1 MQRVRSRRP
10 PAGSSRSPRGSSA
23 LSLSLSRDM
32 EETHRDILTMCAL
45 TEELV
50 GAAVE
55 GLGGAAGDLAA
66 QLKAAD
72 RRVDWYD
79 VQVEE
84 RCLRVLAL
92 HAPVA
97 EDLRRVVSVLKIAK
111 ELERVADLGVHIA
124 ERADHAAAAVR
135 AARAAG
141 EERPVGLGDLPALK
155 RVRQT
160 ARVALDMLRRS
171 IDAYVDLDPAKA
183 REVCGDDDIVD
194 GLNRETL
201 NEMTGAMRAN
211 PAAVDAAVGL
221 FNVSRHLERIADHAT
236 NIAKDA
242 IYLVEGQIVRHRKK
256 FPDRRAGETAE
267 ERFGP
272 ADLAIPH
279 PGPAVAVAS

>member
-1 MQRVRSRRP
+1 M
-10 PAGSSRSPRGSSA
+10 
-23 LSLSLSRDM
+23 SLSLSRDM

-50 GAAVE
+50 GAAVD
-55 GLGGAAGDLAA
+55 GLGGAGGLATR
-66 QLKAAD
+66 LKTAD
-72 RRVDWYD
+72 KRVDWYD

-84 RCLRVLAL
+84 RCLRILAL

-124 ERADHAAAAVR
+124 ERADHAAAAAD
-135 AARAAG
+135 AAREAG
-141 EERPVGLGDLPALK
+141 EARPVGLADLPALK

-160 ARVALDMLRRS
+160 ARTALDMLRRS

-183 REVCGDDDIVD
+183 RAVCADDDIVD

-201 NEMTGAMRAN
+201 NEMTAAMREN

-242 IYLVEGQIVRHRKK
+242 IYLVEGQIVRHSKK

-272 ADLAIPH
+272 TDLEIPH
-279 PGPAVAVAS
+279 PDSALAVVP

>member
-1 MQRVRSRRP
+1 M
-10 PAGSSRSPRGSSA
+10 
-23 LSLSLSRDM
+23 SLSLSRDM

-50 GAAVE
+50 GAAVD
-55 GLGGAAGDLAA
+55 GLGGAAHDLASE
-66 QLKAAD
+66 LKAAD
-72 RRVDWYD
+72 KRVDWYD

-97 EDLRRVVSVLKIAK
+97 EDLRRVVSVLRIAK

-135 AARAAG
+135 AAREAG
-141 EERPVGLGDLPALK
+141 ESNPVGLGDLPALK
-155 RVRQT
+155 RVRQA

-183 REVCGDDDIVD
+183 RKVCVDDDIVD

-201 NEMTGAMRAN
+201 NEVTDLMREN
-211 PAAVDAAVGL
+211 PAAVEAAVGL
-221 FNVSRHLERIADHAT
+221 FSVSRHIERIADHAT

-242 IYLVEGQIVRHRKK
+242 IYLVEGQIVRHSKR

-272 ADLAIPH
+272 VDVDVPH
-279 PGPAVAVAS
+279 PKPDLVGVS

>member
-1 MQRVRSRRP
+1 MSFP
-10 PAGSSRSPRGSSA
+10 
-23 LSLSLSRDM
+23 LSRDI

-50 GAAVE
+50 SAAVD
-55 GLGGAAGDLAA
+55 GLGGAADNLAEK
-66 QLKAAD
+66 LKAAD
-72 RRVDWYD
+72 KRVDWYD

-124 ERADHAAAAVR
+124 ERADHSASLVREAVV
-135 AARAAG
+135 AG
-141 EERPVGLGDLPALK
+141 KERPVDLGDLPALK

-171 IDAYVDLDPAKA
+171 IDAYVDLDPKKA
-183 REVCGDDDIVD
+183 RDVCADDDIVD

-201 NEMTGAMRAN
+201 DEMTGLMREN

-242 IYLVEGQIVRHRKK
+242 IYLVEGQIVRHSKR

-272 ADLAIPH
+272 ADLTIPH
-279 PGPAVAVAS
+279 PKAALTAAS

>member
-1 MQRVRSRRP
+1 M
-10 PAGSSRSPRGSSA
+10 
-23 LSLSLSRDM
+23 SLSLSRDM
-32 EETHRDILTMCAL
+32 EETHKDILTMCAL

-50 GAAVE
+50 GAAVD
-55 GLGGAAGDLAA
+55 GLGGVARDLAVR
-66 QLKAAD
+66 LKAAD
-72 RRVDWYD
+72 KRVDWYD

-92 HAPVA
+92 HSPVA

-124 ERADHAAAAVR
+124 ERADASADAVS
-135 AARAAG
+135 AARQAG
-141 EERPVGLGDLPALK
+141 EAHPVGLGDLPALK

-160 ARVALDMLRRS
+160 ARVSLDMLRRS
-171 IDAYVDLDPAKA
+171 IDAYVDLDPDKA
-183 REVCGDDDIVD
+183 REVCVDDDIVD

-201 NEMTGAMRAN
+201 AEMTDAMRAN

-242 IYLVEGQIVRHRKK
+242 IYLVEGQIVRHRKR

-272 ADLAIPH
+272 ADLAVSH
-279 PGPAVAVAS
+279 PASALAAAP

>member
-1 MQRVRSRRP
+1 MR
-10 PAGSSRSPRGSSA
+10 
-23 LSLSLSRDM
+23 
-32 EETHRDILTMCAL
+32 
-45 TEELV
+45 
-50 GAAVE
+50 
-55 GLGGAAGDLAA
+55 
-66 QLKAAD
+66 LKAAD
-72 RRVDWYD
+72 RRIDWYD

-124 ERADHAAAAVR
+124 ERADAAAGGVR
-135 AARAAG
+135 EARAGGDAA
-141 EERPVGLGDLPALK
+141 PIGLGDLPAVK

-160 ARVALDMLRRS
+160 ARTALDMLRRS
-171 IDAYVDLDPAKA
+171 IDAYVDLDAAKA
-183 REVCGDDDIVD
+183 REVCVDDDIVD

-201 NEMTGAMRAN
+201 NEMTAVMRSA

-236 NIAKDA
+236 NIAQDA
-242 IYLVEGQIVRHRKK
+242 IYLVEGRIVRHGKR
-256 FPDRRAGETAE
+256 FPDRRPGETAE

-272 ADLAIPH
+272 AALSLAA
-279 PGPAVAVAS
+279 PATPAGV

>member
-1 MQRVRSRRP
+1 M
-10 PAGSSRSPRGSSA
+10 
-23 LSLSLSRDM
+23 SLSLTRDM
-32 EETHRDILTMCAL
+32 EEAHRDILTMCAL

-50 GAAVE
+50 GAAVD
-55 GLGGAAGDLAA
+55 GLGGAARDLAV

-72 RRVDWYD
+72 KRVDWYD

-124 ERADHAAAAVR
+124 ERADCAAAVVR

-141 EERPVGLGDLPALK
+141 GANPVGLGDLPALK

-171 IDAYVDLDPAKA
+171 IDAYVDLDAAKA
-183 REVCGDDDIVD
+183 REVCVDDDIVD

-201 NEMTGAMRAN
+201 NEMTAVMREN
-211 PAAVDAAVGL
+211 PAAVDSAVGL

-236 NIAKDA
+236 NIAQDA
-242 IYLVEGQIVRHRKK
+242 IYLVEGRIVRHSKR
-256 FPDRRAGETAE
+256 FPDRKAGETAE
-267 ERFGP
+267 DRFGP
-272 ADLAIPH
+272 ADLVVPH
-279 PGPAVAVAS
+279 PRAATPVAA